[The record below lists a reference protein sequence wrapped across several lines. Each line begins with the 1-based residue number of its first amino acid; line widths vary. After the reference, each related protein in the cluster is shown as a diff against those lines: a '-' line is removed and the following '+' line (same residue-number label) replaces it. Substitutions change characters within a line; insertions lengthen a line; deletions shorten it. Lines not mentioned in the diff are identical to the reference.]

1 MDKHPIVHVG
11 GDMESALN
19 GKYTINI
26 QSILKEAWA
35 LTLLSRKTINISL
48 FFILMFGVFITLLT
62 SNFLGGIEKVQQD
75 PEASFLINIII
86 TLVISPLIAGVEM
99 FGVFASV
106 GIKSQPRMLFSFLKS
121 ASYVSLC
128 ALCSMVLIS
137 IGLELFVLPGV
148 YLVIALTLTMPL
160 IIEKKLSPLKSILIS
175 LKVTRFQ
182 WPQIFLL
189 HFILAT
195 VFFVSLLPLL
205 FLINS
210 PASIIGVAIFFFS
223 MSYLA
228 PMYYHMKGILYREIF
243 GLDIQTVDKQTTIN
257 STFSA

>member
-1 MDKHPIVHVG
+1 M
-11 GDMESALN
+11 
-19 GKYTINI
+19 
-26 QSILKEAWA
+26 
-35 LTLLSRKTINISL
+35 
-48 FFILMFGVFITLLT
+48 
-62 SNFLGGIEKVQQD
+62 
-75 PEASFLINIII
+75 
-86 TLVISPLIAGVEM
+86 
-99 FGVFASV
+99 
-106 GIKSQPRMLFSFLKS
+106 
-121 ASYVSLC
+121 
-128 ALCSMVLIS
+128 
-137 IGLELFVLPGV
+137 
-148 YLVIALTLTMPL
+148 IALTLTMPL

-243 GLDIQTVDKQTTIN
+243 GLDIQTVDKQTSIN